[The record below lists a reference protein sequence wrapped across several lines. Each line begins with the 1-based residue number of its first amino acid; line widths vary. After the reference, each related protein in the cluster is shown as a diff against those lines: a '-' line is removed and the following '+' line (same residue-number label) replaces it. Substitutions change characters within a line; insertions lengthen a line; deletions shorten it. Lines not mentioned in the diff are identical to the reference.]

1 MRSYPALI
9 LSSIGLLTL
18 ASCRKQEAAA
28 PSATGT
34 PELRFLTVEP
44 ITLPLKVE
52 QPGRMEAFRQAEVRA
67 RVPGIVL
74 KRPYEEGQN
83 VKEGTPL
90 FLIDPAPLKAKF
102 EATEAALLE
111 AEATL
116 ALSIDKRERFE
127 GLIKTRA
134 VSERDYSASV
144 SEEKQ
149 SAAQLAVAK
158 ANREMAR
165 LELEYTTVT
174 SPIDGRARRANV
186 TEGALVGQ
194 DSPTLLTTVEQI
206 DPIYANFSQPA
217 AEVMALRDL
226 LDKGATQGIEQ
237 QAIQVRLVLANGS
250 VHPDAGRLLFSDL
263 AVDPGTDSVAMRAVF
278 PNPDRK
284 LLPGM
289 YVRVTMDRA
298 EMKNAILVPR
308 VALVRTP
315 EGAQVMTL
323 SPDDT
328 VVPVNVKA
336 DTMHGD
342 RWLVTEGLKQ
352 GDRVIVENAGM
363 LAPGTQVKPVPVTE
377 S

>member
-1 MRSYPALI
+1 LI